1 MERVRIGMVGTGF
14 AGHLHLRNYSKLRGL
29 KVDLVA
35 ICSKDADLASVAK
48 TYGIPDYYD
57 DHRRILER
65 GDIDAVDLCISTD
78 LHEKFCIETAR
89 ARKHIMCEKP
99 LTGYFGKDRKEEY
112 VGSTVSKELMLQ
124 ETLQGCDRVAKAV
137 AENNV
142 KFMVAENWIYSPPI
156 AKLKSLIKVSGGTIM
171 DIRAEGS
178 HSGSGAAYSRK
189 WKTSGGGSLM
199 RLGAHPVGT
208 ALHLKHYEG
217 VLKYG
222 KPIRP
227 KSVTAEVRQHTKIES
242 FLKEKKKY
250 IVSAW
255 EDVEDWGVIVIHF
268 EDNST
273 ATVFSSDGV
282 LGGVRNTLTVYLS
295 NAVVN
300 VNMNPHNVLEVYA
313 PEPHIFGDEYIAE
326 RLETKAGW
334 NFPSPDEDWV
344 RGYPQELEDF
354 VDAVLFDREPIS
366 GIDLARD
373 VVEAIYAAYASAEKG
388 MRIELKRELT

>member
-1 MERVRIGMVGTGF
+1 
-14 AGHLHLRNYSKLRGL
+14 LRGL

-65 GDIDAVDLCISTD
+65 KDIDAVDLCISTD

-112 VGSTVSKELMLQ
+112 VGFTVSKELMLQ

-142 KFMVAENWIYSPPI
+142 KFMVAENWIYSPPL
-156 AKLKSLIKVSGGTIM
+156 AKLKNLIKVSGGTIM

-217 VLKYG
+217 MLKYG

-354 VDAVLFDREPIS
+354 VDAILFDREPIS

-388 MRIELKRELT
+388 MRIELKRE